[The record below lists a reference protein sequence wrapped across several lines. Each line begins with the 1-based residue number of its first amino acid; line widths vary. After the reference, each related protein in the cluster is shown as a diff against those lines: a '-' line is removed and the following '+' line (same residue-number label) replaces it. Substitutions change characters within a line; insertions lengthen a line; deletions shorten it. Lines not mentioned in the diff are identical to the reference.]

1 MARQLSEMRNWQQ
14 ETSLTHHR
22 VMVIGTL
29 MLIVLIALLY
39 RYFSLQVIHHEK
51 YRVQSESNRIGFR
64 LITPTRG
71 VIEDRLGNLVAVN
84 EPSFT
89 LTVSPEGIEDLDRTL
104 ETVGQIIDLSES
116 ELEVFR
122 TALKRRRPLS
132 DVPLKYRLD
141 DKERAV
147 LAVNKHRLP
156 GLKIKSALSR
166 YYPYGDLLGHVVGY
180 VGRIGV
186 DDIAPDDE
194 GDYRGLTHIGKIG
207 LEAQYES
214 VLKGRA
220 GRSRVETDARG
231 AELGVIDRELAL
243 PGERLELHLDVGLQA
258 VAAKALGDRRGAVV
272 ALDATNGGVLAAL
285 SNPRYEPNKFVNGI
299 SNTDYSLLR
308 DSRDAP
314 LINRVIQGQY
324 PPASTIKPMLGLAG
338 LNLGLIDANTEVK
351 DPGFYMLA
359 GDDRR
364 YRDWILRVRGTG
376 HAPTMK
382 LQESIAQSCDVY
394 FYDLANR
401 MGIDPMAEALKS
413 FGLGA
418 KTGIDLPSEKAGLIP
433 SSDWKR
439 EALGESWY
447 GGETLI
453 VGIGQGYSLSTPMQL
468 AAATTVVANRGVA
481 YRPRVVRA
489 VNNEPIAPEILTEVD
504 APGGHWQTVIDGMV
518 DTVDHVRGTA
528 HGMKRGLSYSVASKT
543 GTSQVV
549 EIAQDAVYN
558 EEELS
563 EYQRNHGWFT
573 AFAPVENPKIVVVV
587 LVENGGGG
595 SAAFPV
601 ARQVMDYW
609 FAQNE

>member
-14 ETSLTHHR
+14 ETSLTHSR
-22 VMVIGTL
+22 VMVIGIL
-29 MLIVLIALLY
+29 MLVILLALLY
-39 RYFSLQVIHHEK
+39 RYFSLQVIDHEK
-51 YRVQSESNRIGFR
+51 YRVQSENNRIGFR
-64 LITPTRG
+64 LIAPARG
-71 VIEDRLGNLVAVN
+71 VIEDRNGNLVAVN

-89 LTVSPEGIEDLDRTL
+89 LTVSPESIDDLDQML
-104 ETVGQIIDLSES
+104 ETVGGMIELSDS
-116 ELEVFR
+116 ELEVFQS
-122 TALKRRRPLS
+122 ALKRRRPLS

-141 DKERAV
+141 PEERAV

-156 GLKIKSALSR
+156 GLNIKSALNR
-166 YYPYGDLLGHVVGY
+166 HYPYGDLLGHVVGY
-180 VGRIGV
+180 VGRIGI
-186 DDIAPDDE
+186 DDIAPEDE
-194 GDYRGLTHIGKIG
+194 DGYRGLTHIGKIG
-207 LEAQYES
+207 LEAQYEA

-220 GRSRVETDARG
+220 GRSRVETNARG
-231 AELGVIDRELAL
+231 AELGVIDRELAV
-243 PGERLELHLDVGLQA
+243 PGERLELYLDVDLQA
-258 VAAKALGDRRGAVV
+258 VAAEALGDRRGAVV

-308 DSRDAP
+308 ESRDAP

-338 LNLGLIDANTEVK
+338 LNLGIIDADTEVK
-351 DPGFYMLA
+351 DPGFYKLE

-394 FYDLANR
+394 FYELANR
-401 MGIDPMAEALKS
+401 MGIDPMADALKS

-418 KTGIDLPSEKAGLIP
+418 KTGIDLPNEKGGLIP
-433 SSDWKR
+433 SSQWKR
-439 EALGESWY
+439 DALGESWY

-453 VGIGQGYSLSTPMQL
+453 VGIGQGYSLSTPMQV
-468 AAATTVVANRGVA
+468 AAATTVVANRGVG
-481 YRPRVVRA
+481 YRPRMVSA
-489 VNNEPIAPEILTEVD
+489 VNDKPVPTEILTEVD
-504 APGGHWQTVIDGMV
+504 APDEHWQTVIDGMV
-518 DTVDHVRGTA
+518 DTVDHIRGTA

-563 EYQRNHGWFT
+563 EYQRNHGWFA
-573 AFAPVENPKIVVVV
+573 AFAPVENPQIVVVV